1 MKTSQCRLYPA
12 IAAVLFAGASTSAF
26 AADKVTNTEL
36 LKLIK
41 QQAAQIDE
49 LKQRLAVVEGQRAGT
64 GSTVAGGPA
73 ASGATAGGS
82 VASGAPAGV
91 SAAPTVVAGDDSQ
104 DRRQAQVDAAIAD
117 TRESEMAVALA
128 RGGSGTPSSGGSTRW
143 GLGSEA
149 GPLFRSDDGFF
160 TFKPD
165 GRLLMDFT
173 GTRGSDYDTR
183 NINGAQVTSARLGG
197 EGTIGALGYH
207 VEADFADNVVALR
220 QTYLTYTAKI
230 FGNTTKFYVGNFLKD
245 LGTEGSSESARVPFM
260 LRNAATSV
268 GQPVVSYFGMGAQMR
283 MYGSNWHYSLSIN
296 GNAPNSSTSGTSTDS
311 TTYLTRAHWNPWKT
325 EDGFVHVGGWYYY
338 EKISGGVASINNTP
352 AIALDYND
360 NLAVSASSIANPT
373 QDRGKGYELGGVL
386 HNFWLMTEYGKRT
399 IDSSTADS
407 VSRHGSSFAAGWM
420 ITGEA
425 PGFSSRSGSWKG
437 VKVNNP
443 VTSGGWGAFELAAR
457 VDHYDYADAPR
468 GGTGKS
474 YTVGLNWY
482 LNDWSRLMVNYIHWN
497 TDNQVGSFT
506 APDAGNSLGIRA
518 QVVF

>member
-1 MKTSQCRLYPA
+1 MKTSQSRLYPA
-12 IAAVLFAGASTSAF
+12 IAAVLFAGTFSSPLL
-26 AADKVTNTEL
+26 AADTVSNAEL
-36 LKLIK
+36 LKLIR

-49 LKQRLAVVEGQRAGT
+49 LKQRLAVVEGHQPAATDTTSR
-64 GSTVAGGPA
+64 TVADAAPA
-73 ASGATAGGS
+73 ANE
-82 VASGAPAGV
+82 
-91 SAAPTVVAGDDSQ
+91 Q

-117 TRESEMAVALA
+117 TRESEIAVAMA
-128 RGGSGTPSSGGSTRW
+128 RGGTTKSSGGSTRW
-143 GLGSEA
+143 GRGGEA
-149 GPLFRSDDGFF
+149 GPTFRSDDGFF

-165 GRLLMDFT
+165 GRLLIDFT
-173 GTRGSDYDTR
+173 RTSGSSYDTR
-183 NINGAQVTSARLGG
+183 NINGAQITSARLGG

-220 QTYLTYTAKI
+220 QTYLTYTAKL
-230 FGNTTKFYVGNFLKD
+230 FGNTTKFYLGNFLKD

-260 LRNAATSV
+260 LRNAATAV

-296 GNAPNSSTSGTSTDS
+296 GNAPNSSTSGTQTDS
-311 TTYLTRAHWNPWKT
+311 TTYLTRAHWNPWKS
-325 EDGFVHVGGWYYY
+325 EDGFLHVGGWYYY
-338 EKISGGVASINNTP
+338 EKISKGVASINNTP

-386 HNFWLMTEYGKRT
+386 RNFWLMTEYGKRT

-407 VSRHGSSFAAGWM
+407 VARHGSSFAAGWM

-425 PGFSSRSGSWKG
+425 PGFSSRSGSWKA
-437 VKVNNP
+437 VKVNDP
-443 VTSGGWGAFELAAR
+443 VTSGGWGAFELAGR

-474 YTVGLNWY
+474 YTLGVNWY
-482 LNDWSRLMVNYIHWN
+482 LNDWSRLMLNYVHWN
-497 TDNQVGSFT
+497 TDNKVGSFT
-506 APDAGNSLGIRA
+506 GPDDGNSLAVRA

>member
-1 MKTSQCRLYPA
+1 MKTSQSRLYPA
-12 IAAVLFAGASTSAF
+12 IAAVLFASGMSAPSM
-26 AADKVTNTEL
+26 AADKVTNAEL
-36 LKLIK
+36 LKLIQ
-41 QQAAQIDE
+41 QQAAQIDA
-49 LKQRLAVVEGQRAGT
+49 LKQRLAVVEGQTHA
-64 GSTVAGGPA
+64 PA
-73 ASGATAGGS
+73 
-82 VASGAPAGV
+82 VASAGV
-91 SAAPTVVAGDDSQ
+91 ATPVTPTNTQPVASED

-117 TRESEMAVALA
+117 TRESEIAVAMA
-128 RGGSGTPSSGGSTRW
+128 RGGATKSSGGSTRW
-143 GLGSEA
+143 GLGGEA

-165 GRLLMDFT
+165 GRLLIDFT
-173 GTRGSDYDTR
+173 RTSGSNYDTR
-183 NINGAQVTSARLGG
+183 NINGAQITSARLGG

-220 QTYLTYTAKI
+220 QTYLTYTAKL
-230 FGNTTKFYVGNFLKD
+230 FGNTTKFYLGNFLKD

-260 LRNAATSV
+260 LRNAATAV

-283 MYGSNWHYSLSIN
+283 MYGNNWHYSLSIN
-296 GNAPNSSTSGTSTDS
+296 GNAPNSSTSGTRTDS

-325 EDGFVHVGGWYYY
+325 ENGFLHVGGWYYY
-338 EKISGGVASINNTP
+338 EKISDGVTSINNTP

-386 HNFWLMTEYGKRT
+386 RNFWLMTEYGKRT

-407 VSRHGSSFAAGWM
+407 VTRHGSSFAAGWM

-425 PGFSSRSGSWKG
+425 PGFSSRSGSWKA

-443 VTSGGWGAFELAAR
+443 VTSGGWGAFELAGR

-468 GGTGKS
+468 GGIGKS
-474 YTVGLNWY
+474 YTLGVNWY
-482 LNDWSRLMVNYIHWN
+482 LNDWSRLMLNYVHWN

-506 APDAGNSLGIRA
+506 GPDAGNSVAVRA

>member
-1 MKTSQCRLYPA
+1 MKSRLYPA
-12 IAAVLFAGASTSAF
+12 LAAVLFASASSPLL
-26 AADKVTNTEL
+26 AAEHQVTNAEL

-41 QQAAQIDE
+41 AQAGEIAE
-49 LKQRLAVVEGQRAGT
+49 LKQRLAAVEHGQ
-64 GSTVAGGPA
+64 PA
-73 ASGATAGGS
+73 MATAS
-82 VASGAPAGV
+82 TNAAAGQVV
-91 SAAPTVVAGDDSQ
+91 STTGEDAK
-104 DRRQAQVDAAIAD
+104 RQAQVDAAIAD
-117 TRESEMAVALA
+117 TRESELAVAQA
-128 RGGSGTPSSGGSTRW
+128 RGTGATAAGGGSTRW
-143 GLGSEA
+143 GRGNEA
-149 GPLFRSDDGFF
+149 GPTFRSDDGFF
-160 TFKPD
+160 SFKPD
-165 GRLLMDFT
+165 GRLLIDFT
-173 GTRGSDYDTR
+173 RTAGSQYETR
-183 NINGAQVTSARLGG
+183 NISGAQITSARLGG

-220 QTYLTYTAKI
+220 QTYLTYATKL
-230 FGNTTKFYVGNFLKD
+230 FGNTTKFYLGNFLKD

-260 LRNAATSV
+260 LRNAATAV
-268 GQPVVSYFGMGAQMR
+268 GQPVVSYFGMGGQMR

-296 GNAPNSSTSGTSTDS
+296 GNAPNSSTSGSATDS

-325 EDGFVHVGGWYYY
+325 QDGFLHVGAWYYY
-338 EKISGGVASINNTP
+338 EKISNGVASINNTP

-386 HNFWLMTEYGKRT
+386 RNFWLMTEYGKRT

-407 VSRHGSSFAAGWM
+407 VTRHGSSFAAGWM

-437 VKVNNP
+437 VKVNHP
-443 VTSGGWGAFELAAR
+443 VTSGGWGAFELAGR

-474 YTVGLNWY
+474 YTLGMNWY
-482 LNDWSRLMVNYIHWN
+482 LNDWSRLMLNWVHWN
-497 TDNQVGSFT
+497 TDNKVGSFQG
-506 APDAGNSLGIRA
+506 PDAGNSIGMRA